1 MGSSWKIQ
9 RQLIIALMHSYR
21 MTDEYKQKKKL
32 EEEAAAAASAAAAPI
47 KPT

>member
-1 MGSSWKIQ
+1 MIDNSLLIQ
-9 RQLIIALMHSYR
+9 CNSYR

-32 EEEAAAAASAAAAPI
+32 EEEAAAAASAAATPV